1 MRALVAAL
9 AVSLPLAALSLAPV
23 TPAGAQSSLLD
34 SAKDALKGLGG
45 TGGSLG
51 GGGSGALAAGE
62 IASGLSEALRVAT
75 GRTVEKVGV
84 ADGFNADPAIH
95 IPLPGALKN
104 VQKGLQM
111 VGLSSLA
118 DDLEL
123 RLNRAAEAAAP
134 EAKAVFWESIQQMS
148 WDDAKQILDGPD
160 DAATQYFKGSMSSP
174 LKERMKP
181 IVDDA
186 LAEAG
191 AIQSYD
197 EMMGAYAKLPMMPD
211 VKADVTDYTLDKALD
226 GLFHYLAEEE
236 ARIRQNPAARSSELL
251 QKVFGA

>member
-1 MRALVAAL
+1 MRAAAL
-9 AVSLPLAALSLAPV
+9 IIAVALSLAPPLLV
-23 TPAGAQSSLLD
+23 PAVPAGAQSSLLD

-45 TGGSLG
+45 SG
-51 GGGSGALAAGE
+51 GGLSGSGGALSAGE

-75 GRTVEKVGV
+75 GRTVEQVGT
-84 ADGFNADPAIH
+84 ADGYNADPAIH
-95 IPLPGALKN
+95 IPLPGALKD

-123 RLNRAAEAAAP
+123 RLNRAAETAAP
-134 EAKAVFWESIQQMS
+134 EAKEVFWDSIKQMS
-148 WDDAKQILDGPD
+148 WDDAQQILDGPD
-160 DAATQYFKGSMSSP
+160 DAATQYFRRTMSSP
-174 LKERMKP
+174 LKDRMKP

-186 LAEAG
+186 LAGAG
-191 AIQSYD
+191 AIKSYD

-211 VKADVTDYTLDKALD
+211 VKADITDYTLDKALD
-226 GLFHYLAEEE
+226 GLFHYLAVEE
-236 ARIRQNPAARSSELL
+236 AKIRQNPAARSTELL